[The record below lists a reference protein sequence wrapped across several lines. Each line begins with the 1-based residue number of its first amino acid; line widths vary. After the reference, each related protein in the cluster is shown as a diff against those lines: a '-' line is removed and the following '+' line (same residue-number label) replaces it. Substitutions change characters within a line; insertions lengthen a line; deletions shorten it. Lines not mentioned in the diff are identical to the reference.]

1 MGTIRLLLM
10 MPLAVAALVALPG
23 RTAQVGAAS
32 RPLAMG
38 MGMGAVTIGPIT
50 AGAYRLT
57 LEIGPR
63 RPMYTQAQYARLHP
77 TTGELMLGGTMTM
90 GSGAMVMG
98 MGAVNRHLELRIQ
111 DGRTLRVVTT
121 ALVSVTY
128 QPVVGMGMMA
138 IRPQVVPVATM
149 IDIGGGMASFH
160 YGNNVALAAQ
170 TTYRITARV
179 NNRATAVFTVRFAR

>member
-98 MGAVNRHLELRIQ
+98 MGAVNRHLELR
-111 DGRTLRVVTT
+111 VVTT
-121 ALVSVTY
+121 ALVSIAY

-160 YGNNVALAAQ
+160 YGNNIALAAQ

-179 NNRATAVFTVRFAR
+179 NNRATAIFTVRFAR

>member
-1 MGTIRLLLM
+1 MGTMRLLM
-10 MPLAVAALVALPG
+10 MPLALAALVALLG

-38 MGMGAVTIGPIT
+38 TVTIGPIT

-57 LEIGPR
+57 LTMGPR

-77 TTGELMLGGTMTM
+77 TSGDLMLGGTMTM
-90 GSGAMVMG
+90 GSGTMGMG
-98 MGAVNRHLELRIQ
+98 MGAMNRHLELHVQ

-121 ALVSVTY
+121 ALVSITY

-138 IRPQVVPVATM
+138 IRPQVIPVATM

>member
-1 MGTIRLLLM
+1 MGTMRLLM

-23 RTAQVGAAS
+23 RAAQVGAAG

-77 TTGELMLGGTMTM
+77 TSGELMLGGTMAI
-90 GSGAMVMG
+90 GSGAMGMG

-111 DGRTLRVVTT
+111 DGRSLRVVTT
-121 ALVSVTY
+121 AFVSITY
-128 QPVVGMGMMA
+128 QPVVGMDMG
-138 IRPQVVPVATM
+138 VE
-149 IDIGGGMASFH
+149 
-160 YGNNVALAAQ
+160 
-170 TTYRITARV
+170 
-179 NNRATAVFTVRFAR
+179 

>member
-1 MGTIRLLLM
+1 MGTMRLLM
-10 MPLAVAALVALPG
+10 APLAVAALAVLPA

-57 LEIGPR
+57 LSIGPR
-63 RPMYTQAQYARLHP
+63 RPMYTPAQYAQLHP
-77 TTGELMLGGTMTM
+77 TSGDLMLGGTMTM
-90 GSGAMVMG
+90 GSGTMGMG
-98 MGAVNRHLELRIQ
+98 MGAMNRHLELHVQ

-121 ALVSVTY
+121 ALVSITY

-138 IRPQVVPVATM
+138 IRPQVIPVATM